1 MPFRLFLEEL
11 RFFYLEYTESSGGQ
25 HIAYFVFVASAR
37 SSVFLLSRP
46 RIEMIIFA
54 SGLVELVAVT
64 ICIKCLLIIFQLV
77 EIPYR
82 AILLTMKSECLSN
95 VYLYLFHNRFLLLA
109 TCTSGLTSKTDLAY
123 KNKYN
128 NRETEIRTRKI
139 NSHPP
144 AAPRISPPDCQ
155 RRSYMS
161 DTLHQQ
167 MTCRNTCNVR
177 NP

>member
-25 HIAYFVFVASAR
+25 HIAYFVFVTSAR

-64 ICIKCLLIIFQLV
+64 ICIKCLFIIFQLV
-77 EIPYR
+77 EISYR

-109 TCTSGLTSKTDLAY
+109 TCTSGLTQRQILHTKIVKGESRGKWKTKFSTFDYAEPHPIFY
-123 KNKYN
+123 KDSER
-128 NRETEIRTRKI
+128 RE
-139 NSHPP
+139 
-144 AAPRISPPDCQ
+144 Q
-155 RRSYMS
+155 RRME
-161 DTLHQQ
+161 
-167 MTCRNTCNVR
+167 NKVFNV
-177 NP
+177 

>member
-1 MPFRLFLEEL
+1 MTYMPFRLFLEEL

-25 HIAYFVFVASAR
+25 HIAYFVFIASAR

-54 SGLVELVAVT
+54 SGLVEFVAVT

-77 EIPYR
+77 EISYR

-109 TCTSGLTSKTDLAY
+109 TCTSGLSSKTDLAY
-123 KNKYN
+123 KNRYN
-128 NRETEIRTRKI
+128 NRETGIRTRRNKQGLVNLYHI
-139 NSHPP
+139 ARSEKSVLSSAFIYHHHDRH
-144 AAPRISPPDCQ
+144 APF
-155 RRSYMS
+155 
-161 DTLHQQ
+161 
-167 MTCRNTCNVR
+167 TC
-177 NP
+177 